1 MEEGRQV
8 LDSRFGEEGWA
19 WDSWV
24 RVSQHCW
31 TVVLLTD
38 LHPPGGVSSTLSLQ
52 GCMSSPAKTL
62 LGGSKT
68 IGIFSIKVLSED
80 EEENDQKP
88 LDGGASASS
97 LAWVLGLGL
106 FLALCL

>member
-8 LDSRFGEEGWA
+8 LDSRFGGEGWV

-31 TVVLLTD
+31 TVAPLTD

-52 GCMSSPAKTL
+52 GCMSSPTKTL
-62 LGGSKT
+62 LGGSRT
-68 IGIFSIKVLSED
+68 IGIFSTKEIFED
-80 EEENDQKP
+80 EENDQKP
-88 LDGGASASS
+88 LDGGVSASS